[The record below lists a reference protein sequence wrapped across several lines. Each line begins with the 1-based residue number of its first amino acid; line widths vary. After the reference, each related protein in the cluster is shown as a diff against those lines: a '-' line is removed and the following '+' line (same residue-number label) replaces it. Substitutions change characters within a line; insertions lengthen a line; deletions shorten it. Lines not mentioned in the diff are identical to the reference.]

1 MQEILIPLKEKS
13 YKVFLGELPK
23 MELKQKALIIS
34 DSIVAGLHLS
44 YLLKRLKALEVRVC
58 VIESGEKYK
67 NFHSLERILNNAF
80 EMQLNRHSLMIALG
94 GGVISDMVGFAS
106 SIYFRGI
113 DFINIPTTL
122 LAQVDA
128 SVGGKTGINTPYGK
142 NLIGSFHQPRAVYID
157 LSFLKTLEKREFQ
170 AGVAEIIKMAV
181 CFDKNLVERLETL
194 ETKDLKD
201 CLEEVI
207 FQSVSIKV
215 QVVMQDEKERNIR
228 AGLNYGHTFGHAI
241 EKETDY
247 ERFLHGEAIAIGMRM
262 ANDLALSLGMLTLK
276 EYERIEN
283 LLKKFDLVFHYKII
297 DLQKFYERLFLDKKS
312 EDKTIKFILPKGIG
326 AFEVA
331 SHIPKETILKVL
343 EKWH

>member
-13 YKVFLGELPK
+13 YKVFLGELPEI
-23 MELKQKALIIS
+23 ELKQKALIIS

-44 YLLKRLKALEVRVC
+44 YLLERLKSLEVRVC

-67 NFHSLERILNNAF
+67 NFNSLERILNNAF

-142 NLIGSFHQPRAVYID
+142 NLIGSFHQPKAVYID

-181 CFDKNLVERLETL
+181 CFDKNLVGIL

-201 CLEEVI
+201 CLEEVV
-207 FQSVSIKV
+207 FQSINIKA
-215 QVVMQDEKERNIR
+215 QVIMQDEKEQNIR

-247 ERFLHGEAIAIGMRM
+247 ERFLHGEAIAIGMHM

-283 LLKKFDLVFHYKII
+283 LLKKFDLIFTYKITDI
-297 DLQKFYERLFLDKKS
+297 QKFYERLFLDKKS
-312 EDKTIKFILPKGIG
+312 ENNTIKFILPKGIG

-331 SHIPKETILKVL
+331 SHIPKETIIKVL

>member
-23 MELKQKALIIS
+23 IELKQKALIIS

-44 YLLKRLKALEVRVC
+44 YLLERLKALEVRVC

-122 LAQVDA
+122 LSQVDA

-142 NLIGSFHQPRAVYID
+142 NLIGSFHQPKAVYID

-170 AGVAEIIKMAV
+170 AGVAEVIKMAV
-181 CFDKNLVERLETL
+181 CFDKNLVERL

-207 FQSVSIKV
+207 FQSVYIKA
-215 QVVMQDEKERNIR
+215 QVIVQDEKEQNIR

-247 ERFLHGEAIAIGMRM
+247 ERFLHGEAIAIGMHM

-283 LLKKFDLVFHYKII
+283 LLKKFGLIFNYKII
-297 DLQKFYERLFLDKKS
+297 DIQKFYERLFLDKKS
-312 EDKTIKFILPKGIG
+312 ENKTIKFILPKGIG

>member
-23 MELKQKALIIS
+23 IELKQKALIIS
-34 DSIVAGLHLS
+34 DSIVSGLHLS
-44 YLLKRLKALEVRVC
+44 YLLERLKALEVRVC

-181 CFDKNLVERLETL
+181 CFDKNLVERLET
-194 ETKDLKD
+194 KDLKD

-207 FQSVSIKV
+207 FQSVNIKA
-215 QVVMQDEKERNIR
+215 QVIIQDEKEQNIR

-283 LLKKFDLVFHYKII
+283 LLKKFGLIFHYKII
-297 DLQKFYERLFLDKKS
+297 DIQKFYERLFLDKKS

>member
-13 YKVFLGELPK
+13 YKVFLGELPEI
-23 MELKQKALIIS
+23 ELKQKALIIS

-44 YLLKRLKALEVRVC
+44 YLLERLKALEVRVC

-142 NLIGSFHQPRAVYID
+142 NLIGSFHQPKAVYID

-181 CFDKNLVERLETL
+181 CFDKNLIEIL

-201 CLEEVI
+201 CLEEVV
-207 FQSVSIKV
+207 FQSVSIKA
-215 QVVMQDEKERNIR
+215 QVIMQDEKEQNIR

-241 EKETDY
+241 EQETDY
-247 ERFLHGEAIAIGMRM
+247 KQFLHGEAIAIGMRM

-283 LLKKFDLVFHYKII
+283 LLKKFGLIFHYKITDI
-297 DLQKFYERLFLDKKS
+297 QKFYERLFLDKKS
-312 EDKTIKFILPKGIG
+312 ENKTIKFILPKGIG
-326 AFEVA
+326 AFEIA
-331 SHIPKETILKVL
+331 SHIPKETIIKVL

>member
-13 YKVFLGELPK
+13 YKVFLGELPEI
-23 MELKQKALIIS
+23 ELKQKALIIS

-44 YLLKRLKALEVRVC
+44 YLLEHLKALEVRVC

-113 DFINIPTTL
+113 GFINIPTTL

-142 NLIGSFHQPRAVYID
+142 NLIGSFHQPKAVYID

-181 CFDKNLVERLETL
+181 CFDKNLVETL
-194 ETKDLKD
+194 EMKGLKD
-201 CLEEVI
+201 CLEEVV
-207 FQSVSIKV
+207 FQSVNIKA
-215 QVVMQDEKERNIR
+215 QVVMQDEKEQNIR

-283 LLKKFDLVFHYKII
+283 LLKKFGLIFHYKITDI
-297 DLQKFYERLFLDKKS
+297 QKFYERLFLDKKS

-326 AFEVA
+326 AFEIA
-331 SHIPKETILKVL
+331 SHIPKETIIKVL

>member
-44 YLLKRLKALEVRVC
+44 YLLERLNALEVRVC

-67 NFHSLERILNNAF
+67 NFNSLERILNNAF

-142 NLIGSFHQPRAVYID
+142 NLIGSFYQPKAVYID
-157 LSFLKTLEKREFQ
+157 LAFLKTLEKREFQ

-181 CFDKNLVERLETL
+181 CFDKNLVETL

-201 CLEEVI
+201 CLEEVV
-207 FQSVSIKV
+207 FQSVNIKA
-215 QVVMQDEKERNIR
+215 QVIMQDEKEQNIR

-247 ERFLHGEAIAIGMRM
+247 ERFLHGEAIAIGMHM

-276 EYERIEN
+276 EYERVEN
-283 LLKKFDLVFHYKII
+283 LLKKFDLIFNYKITDI
-297 DLQKFYERLFLDKKS
+297 QKFYERLFLDKKS

>member
-44 YLLKRLKALEVRVC
+44 YLLERLKALEVRVC

-181 CFDKNLVERLETL
+181 CFDKNLVETL

-207 FQSVSIKV
+207 FQSVNIKA
-215 QVVMQDEKERNIR
+215 QVVMQDEKEQNIR

-247 ERFLHGEAIAIGMRM
+247 EQFLHGEAIAIGMRM

-283 LLKKFDLVFHYKII
+283 LLKKFDLIFNYQIL

>member
-23 MELKQKALIIS
+23 IELKQKALIIS

-44 YLLKRLKALEVRVC
+44 YLLERLKALEVRVC

-67 NFHSLERILNNAF
+67 NFHSLECILNNAF

-181 CFDKNLVERLETL
+181 CFDKNLVERLET
-194 ETKDLKD
+194 KDLKD
-201 CLEEVI
+201 YLEEVI
-207 FQSVSIKV
+207 FQSVNIKA
-215 QVVMQDEKERNIR
+215 QVIMQDEKEQNIR
-228 AGLNYGHTFGHAI
+228 VGLNYGHTFGHAI

-283 LLKKFDLVFHYKII
+283 LLKKFGLIFNYKII
-297 DLQKFYERLFLDKKS
+297 DIQKFYERLFLDKKS
-312 EDKTIKFILPKGIG
+312 ENKIIKFILPKGIG

-331 SHIPKETILKVL
+331 SHIPKETIIKVL

>member
-23 MELKQKALIIS
+23 IELKQKVLIIS

-44 YLLKRLKALEVRVC
+44 YLLERLKALEVRVC

-128 SVGGKTGINTPYGK
+128 SVGGKTGINTAYGK
-142 NLIGSFHQPRAVYID
+142 NLIGSFHQPEAVYID
-157 LSFLKTLEKREFQ
+157 LAFLKTLEKREFQ

-181 CFDKNLVERLETL
+181 CFDKNLVETL

-207 FQSVSIKV
+207 FQSVNIKA
-215 QVVMQDEKERNIR
+215 QVIMQDEKEQNIR

-283 LLKKFDLVFHYKII
+283 LLKKFGLIFNYKITDI
-297 DLQKFYERLFLDKKS
+297 QKFYERLFLDKKS
-312 EDKTIKFILPKGIG
+312 ENKTIKFILPKGVG
-326 AFEVA
+326 AFEIA

>member
-13 YKVFLGELPK
+13 YKVFLGELPEI
-23 MELKQKALIIS
+23 ELKQKALIIS

-44 YLLKRLKALEVRVC
+44 YLLERLKALEVRVC

-113 DFINIPTTL
+113 GFINIPTTL
-122 LAQVDA
+122 LSQVDA

-142 NLIGSFHQPRAVYID
+142 NLIGSFHQPEAVYID

-181 CFDKNLVERLETL
+181 CFDKNLVETL

-207 FQSVSIKV
+207 FQSVSIKA
-215 QVVMQDEKERNIR
+215 QVIIQDEKEQNIR

-247 ERFLHGEAIAIGMRM
+247 ERFLHGEAIAIGMHM
-262 ANDLALSLGMLTLK
+262 ANDLALSLDMLTLK

-283 LLKKFDLVFHYKII
+283 LLEKFGLIFNYKII

-312 EDKTIKFILPKGIG
+312 ENKTIKFILPKGIG

>member
-13 YKVFLGELPK
+13 YKVFLGELPEI
-23 MELKQKALIIS
+23 ELKQKALIIS

-44 YLLKRLKALEVRVC
+44 YLLERLKALEVRVC

-80 EMQLNRHSLMIALG
+80 EMQLNRYSLMIALG

-142 NLIGSFHQPRAVYID
+142 NLIGSFYQPRAVYID

-181 CFDKNLVERLETL
+181 CFDKNLVERLET
-194 ETKDLKD
+194 KDLKD

-207 FQSVSIKV
+207 FQSVNIKA
-215 QVVMQDEKERNIR
+215 QVIMQDEKEQNIR

-283 LLKKFDLVFHYKII
+283 LLKKFGLIFNYKITDI
-297 DLQKFYERLFLDKKS
+297 QKFYERLFLDKKS
-312 EDKTIKFILPKGIG
+312 ENKTIKFILPKGIG
-326 AFEVA
+326 AFEIA
-331 SHIPKETILKVL
+331 SHIPKETIIKVL

>member
-23 MELKQKALIIS
+23 IELKQKALIIS

-44 YLLKRLKALEVRVC
+44 YLLERLKALEVRVC

-113 DFINIPTTL
+113 GFINIPTTL

-142 NLIGSFHQPRAVYID
+142 NLIGSFYQPRAVYVD
-157 LSFLKTLEKREFQ
+157 LAFLKTLEKREFQ

-181 CFDKNLVERLETL
+181 CFDKNLVERLET
-194 ETKDLKD
+194 KDLKD

-207 FQSVSIKV
+207 FQSVNIKA
-215 QVVMQDEKERNIR
+215 QVIMQDEKEQNIR

-283 LLKKFDLVFHYKII
+283 LLKKFGLIFNYKITDI
-297 DLQKFYERLFLDKKS
+297 QKFYERLFLDKKS
-312 EDKTIKFILPKGIG
+312 EDKTIKFILPKGVG

>member
-13 YKVFLGELPK
+13 YKVFLGELPRI
-23 MELKQKALIIS
+23 ELKQKALIIS

-44 YLLKRLKALEVRVC
+44 YLLERLKAIEVRVC

-67 NFHSLERILNNAF
+67 NFNSLERILNNAF

-142 NLIGSFHQPRAVYID
+142 NLIGSFHQPKAVYID

-181 CFDKNLVERLETL
+181 CFDKNLIEIL

-207 FQSVSIKV
+207 FQSVNIKA
-215 QVVMQDEKERNIR
+215 QVVMQDEKEQNIR

-262 ANDLALSLGMLTLK
+262 ANDLALFLGMLTLK

-283 LLKKFDLVFHYKII
+283 LLKKFGLIFHYKITDI
-297 DLQKFYERLFLDKKS
+297 QKFYERLFLDKKS

-326 AFEVA
+326 AFEIA
-331 SHIPKETILKVL
+331 SHIPKETIIKVL

>member
-13 YKVFLGELPK
+13 YKVFLGELPRI
-23 MELKQKALIIS
+23 ELKQKALIIS

-44 YLLKRLKALEVRVC
+44 YLLERLKALEVRVC

-181 CFDKNLVERLETL
+181 CFDKNLVEIL

-207 FQSVSIKV
+207 FQSVNIKA
-215 QVVMQDEKERNIR
+215 QVVMQDEKEQNIR

-247 ERFLHGEAIAIGMRM
+247 KQFLHGEAIAIGMRM

-283 LLKKFDLVFHYKII
+283 LLKKFDLIFTYKITDI
-297 DLQKFYERLFLDKKS
+297 QKFYERLFLDKKS
-312 EDKTIKFILPKGIG
+312 ENKTIKFILPKGIG

-331 SHIPKETILKVL
+331 SRIPKETILKVL

>member
-23 MELKQKALIIS
+23 IELKQKALIIS

-44 YLLKRLKALEVRVC
+44 YLLKHLKALEVRVC

-157 LSFLKTLEKREFQ
+157 LAFLKTLEKREFQ

-181 CFDKNLVERLETL
+181 CFDKNLVERLET
-194 ETKDLKD
+194 KDLKD

-207 FQSVSIKV
+207 FQSVNIKA
-215 QVVMQDEKERNIR
+215 QVIMQDEKEQNIR

-241 EKETDY
+241 ENETDY

-283 LLKKFDLVFHYKII
+283 LLKKFDLVFNYQIL

-312 EDKTIKFILPKGIG
+312 ENKTIKFILPKGIG
-326 AFEVA
+326 AFEIA

>member
-1 MQEILIPLKEKS
+1 MQEIVIPLKEKI

-23 MELKQKALIIS
+23 MELKQKVLIIS

-44 YLLKRLKALEVRVC
+44 YLLERLKALEVRVC

-142 NLIGSFHQPRAVYID
+142 NLIGSFYQPEAVYID

-181 CFDKNLVERLETL
+181 CFDKNLVERLET
-194 ETKDLKD
+194 KDLKD

-207 FQSVSIKV
+207 FQSVSIKA
-215 QVVMQDEKERNIR
+215 QVVVQDEKEQNIR

-262 ANDLALSLGMLTLK
+262 ANDLALSLGTLTLK

-283 LLKKFDLVFHYKII
+283 LLKKFGLIFNYKITDI
-297 DLQKFYERLFLDKKS
+297 QKFYERLFLDKKS
-312 EDKTIKFILPKGIG
+312 ENKTIKFILPKGIG
-326 AFEVA
+326 AFEIA
-331 SHIPKETILKVL
+331 SHIPKETIIKVL

>member
-13 YKVFLGELPK
+13 YKVFLGELPEI
-23 MELKQKALIIS
+23 ELKQKALIVS

-67 NFHSLERILNNAF
+67 NLNSLERILNNAF

-142 NLIGSFHQPRAVYID
+142 NLIGSFYQPKAVYID
-157 LSFLKTLEKREFQ
+157 LAFLKTLKKREFQ

-181 CFDKNLVERLETL
+181 CFDKNLVEIL

-201 CLEEVI
+201 CLKEVV
-207 FQSVSIKV
+207 FQSVSIKA
-215 QVVMQDEKERNIR
+215 QVVMQDEKEQNIR

-276 EYERIEN
+276 EYERIED
-283 LLKKFDLVFHYKII
+283 LLKKFDLIFNYQITDI
-297 DLQKFYERLFLDKKS
+297 QKFYELLFLDKKS
-312 EDKTIKFILPKGIG
+312 ENKTIKFILPKGIG
-326 AFEVA
+326 AFEIA
-331 SHIPKETILKVL
+331 SHIPKETIIKVL

>member
-13 YKVFLGELPK
+13 YKVFLGELPEI
-23 MELKQKALIIS
+23 ELKQKALIVS

-67 NFHSLERILNNAF
+67 NLHSLERILNNAF

-142 NLIGSFHQPRAVYID
+142 NLIGSFYQPKAVYID
-157 LSFLKTLEKREFQ
+157 LDFLKTLEKREFQ

-181 CFDKNLVERLETL
+181 CFDKNLVEIL

-201 CLEEVI
+201 CLEEVV
-207 FQSVSIKV
+207 FQSVSIKA
-215 QVVMQDEKERNIR
+215 QVVTQDEKEQNIR

-276 EYERIEN
+276 EYERIED
-283 LLKKFDLVFHYKII
+283 LLKKFDLIFHYKIADI
-297 DLQKFYERLFLDKKS
+297 QKFYKRLFLDKKS
-312 EDKTIKFILPKGIG
+312 EDKTIKFILPKGVG
-326 AFEVA
+326 AFEIA
-331 SHIPKETILKVL
+331 SHIPKETIIKVL

>member
-1 MQEILIPLKEKS
+1 MQEIVIPLKEKS

-23 MELKQKALIIS
+23 IELKQKALIIS

-44 YLLKRLKALEVRVC
+44 YLLERLKALEVRVC

-67 NFHSLERILNNAF
+67 NLNSLERILNNAF

-157 LSFLKTLEKREFQ
+157 LAFLKTLEKRELQ

-181 CFDKNLVERLETL
+181 CFDKNLVETL

-207 FQSVSIKV
+207 FQSVNIKA
-215 QVVMQDEKERNIR
+215 QVIMQDEKEQNIR
-228 AGLNYGHTFGHAI
+228 VGLNYGHTFGHAI

-283 LLKKFDLVFHYKII
+283 LLKKFGLIFHYKITDI
-297 DLQKFYERLFLDKKS
+297 QKFYERLFLDKKS

-331 SHIPKETILKVL
+331 SHIPKETIIKVL

>member
-23 MELKQKALIIS
+23 IKLKQKALIIS
-34 DSIVAGLHLS
+34 DSIVSGLHLS
-44 YLLKRLKALEVRVC
+44 YLLEHLKALEVRVC

-142 NLIGSFHQPRAVYID
+142 NLIGSFHQPKAVYID

-181 CFDKNLVERLETL
+181 CFDKNLVETL

-207 FQSVSIKV
+207 FQSVNIKA
-215 QVVMQDEKERNIR
+215 QVVMQDEKEQNIR

-247 ERFLHGEAIAIGMRM
+247 ERFLHGEAIAIGMHM

-283 LLKKFDLVFHYKII
+283 LLKKFDLIFNCQIL

-312 EDKTIKFILPKGIG
+312 ENQTLKFILPKGVG
-326 AFEVA
+326 AFEIA
-331 SHIPKETILKVL
+331 SHIPKETIIKVL

>member
-44 YLLKRLKALEVRVC
+44 YLLERLNALEVRVC

-142 NLIGSFHQPRAVYID
+142 NLIGSFHQPKAVYID

-181 CFDKNLVERLETL
+181 CFDKNLVERLET
-194 ETKDLKD
+194 KDLKD

-207 FQSVSIKV
+207 FQSVSIKA
-215 QVVMQDEKERNIR
+215 QVVVQDEKEQNIR
-228 AGLNYGHTFGHAI
+228 VGLNYGHTFGHAI

-283 LLKKFDLVFHYKII
+283 LLKKFGLIFNYKITDI
-297 DLQKFYERLFLDKKS
+297 QKFYERLFLDKKS
-312 EDKTIKFILPKGIG
+312 ENKTIKFILPKGVG

-331 SHIPKETILKVL
+331 SHIPKETIIKVL

>member
-1 MQEILIPLKEKS
+1 MQEIVIPLKEKS

-23 MELKQKALIIS
+23 IELKQKALIIS
-34 DSIVAGLHLS
+34 DSIVAELHLS
-44 YLLKRLKALEVRVC
+44 YLLERLKALEVRVC

-142 NLIGSFHQPRAVYID
+142 NLIGSFYQPKAVYID

-181 CFDKNLVERLETL
+181 CFDKNLVERLET
-194 ETKDLKD
+194 KDLKD

-207 FQSVSIKV
+207 FQSVSIKA
-215 QVVMQDEKERNIR
+215 QVVMQDEKEQNIR

-283 LLKKFDLVFHYKII
+283 LLKKFGLIFHYKITDI
-297 DLQKFYERLFLDKKS
+297 QKFYERLFLDKKS
-312 EDKTIKFILPKGIG
+312 ENKTIKFILPKGIG

-331 SHIPKETILKVL
+331 SHIPKETIIKVL

>member
-23 MELKQKALIIS
+23 IELKQKALIIS

-44 YLLKRLKALEVRVC
+44 YLLERLKALEVRVC

-142 NLIGSFHQPRAVYID
+142 NLIGSFYQPKAVYID

-181 CFDKNLVERLETL
+181 CFDKNLVERLEM
-194 ETKDLKD
+194 KDLKD

-207 FQSVSIKV
+207 FQSVNIKA
-215 QVVMQDEKERNIR
+215 QVIMQDEKEQNIR

-283 LLKKFDLVFHYKII
+283 LLKKFGLIFNYKITDI
-297 DLQKFYERLFLDKKS
+297 QKFYERLFLDKKS
-312 EDKTIKFILPKGIG
+312 EDKTIKFILPKGVG

-331 SHIPKETILKVL
+331 SHIPKETIIKVL

>member
-23 MELKQKALIIS
+23 IELKQKALIIS

-44 YLLKRLKALEVRVC
+44 YLLERLKALEVRVC

-181 CFDKNLVERLETL
+181 CFDKNLVERLET
-194 ETKDLKD
+194 KDLKD
-201 CLEEVI
+201 CLEEVV
-207 FQSVSIKV
+207 FQSVYIKA
-215 QVVMQDEKERNIR
+215 QVIMQDEKEQNIR

-276 EYERIEN
+276 EYECIEN
-283 LLKKFDLVFHYKII
+283 LLKKFDLIFHYQIL

-312 EDKTIKFILPKGIG
+312 EDKTIKFILPKGVG
-326 AFEVA
+326 AFEVV

>member
-1 MQEILIPLKEKS
+1 M
-13 YKVFLGELPK
+13 
-23 MELKQKALIIS
+23 
-34 DSIVAGLHLS
+34 D
-44 YLLKRLKALEVRVC
+44 
-58 VIESGEKYK
+58 
-67 NFHSLERILNNAF
+67 
-80 EMQLNRHSLMIALG
+80 
-94 GGVISDMVGFAS
+94 
-106 SIYFRGI
+106 
-113 DFINIPTTL
+113 
-122 LAQVDA
+122 LA
-128 SVGGKTGINTPYGK
+128 
-142 NLIGSFHQPRAVYID
+142 
-157 LSFLKTLEKREFQ
+157 FLKTLEKREFQ

-181 CFDKNLVERLETL
+181 CFDKNLVERLET
-194 ETKDLKD
+194 KDLKD

-207 FQSVSIKV
+207 FQSVNIKA
-215 QVVMQDEKERNIR
+215 QVVVQDEKEQNIR

-283 LLKKFDLVFHYKII
+283 LLKKFDLIFHYKIL

-312 EDKTIKFILPKGIG
+312 ENKTIKFILPKGVG

-331 SHIPKETILKVL
+331 SHIPKETIIKVL

>member
-13 YKVFLGELPK
+13 YKVFLGELPEI
-23 MELKQKALIIS
+23 ELKQKALIIS

-44 YLLKRLKALEVRVC
+44 YLLERLKALEVRVC

-67 NFHSLERILNNAF
+67 NLNSLERILNNAF

-142 NLIGSFHQPRAVYID
+142 NLIGSFHQPKAVYID
-157 LSFLKTLEKREFQ
+157 LAFLKTLEKREFQ

-181 CFDKNLVERLETL
+181 CFDKNLVEIL
-194 ETKDLKD
+194 ETKDLKN
-201 CLEEVI
+201 CLEEVV
-207 FQSVSIKV
+207 FQSVSIKT
-215 QVVMQDEKERNIR
+215 QVVIQDEKEQNIR

-241 EKETDY
+241 EKDTDY
-247 ERFLHGEAIAIGMRM
+247 ERFLHGEAIAIGMHM
-262 ANDLALSLGMLTLK
+262 ANDLALSLGMLTSK
-276 EYERIEN
+276 EYERIED
-283 LLKKFDLVFHYKII
+283 LLKKFDLIFNYKIADI
-297 DLQKFYERLFLDKKS
+297 QKFYECLFLDKKS
-312 EDKTIKFILPKGIG
+312 ENKTIKFILPKGVG
-326 AFEVA
+326 AFEIA
-331 SHIPKETILKVL
+331 SHIPKETIIKVL

>member
-23 MELKQKALIIS
+23 IELKQKALIIS

-142 NLIGSFHQPRAVYID
+142 NLIGSFYQPRAVYID
-157 LSFLKTLEKREFQ
+157 LAFLKTLEKREFQ

-181 CFDKNLVERLETL
+181 CFDKNLVERLET
-194 ETKDLKD
+194 KDLKD

-207 FQSVSIKV
+207 FQSVNIKA
-215 QVVMQDEKERNIR
+215 QVIMQDEKEQNIR
-228 AGLNYGHTFGHAI
+228 AGLNYGHTFGHAV

-283 LLKKFDLVFHYKII
+283 LLKKFGLIFNYKITDI
-297 DLQKFYERLFLDKKS
+297 QKFYERLFLDKKS
-312 EDKTIKFILPKGIG
+312 ENKTIKFILPKGIG

-331 SHIPKETILKVL
+331 SHIPKETIIKVL

>member
-1 MQEILIPLKEKS
+1 MQEIVIPLKEKS

-23 MELKQKALIIS
+23 IELKQKALIIS

-44 YLLKRLKALEVRVC
+44 YLLERLKALEVRVC

-142 NLIGSFHQPRAVYID
+142 NLIGSFHQPKAVYID

-181 CFDKNLVERLETL
+181 CFDKNLVETL

-201 CLEEVI
+201 CLEEVV
-207 FQSVSIKV
+207 FQSVNIKA
-215 QVVMQDEKERNIR
+215 QVVIQDEKEQNIR

-283 LLKKFDLVFHYKII
+283 LLKKFGLIFHYKII
-297 DLQKFYERLFLDKKS
+297 DIQKFYERLFLDKKS
-312 EDKTIKFILPKGIG
+312 ENKTIKFILPKGIG
-326 AFEVA
+326 VFEAA

>member
-1 MQEILIPLKEKS
+1 MQEIVIPLKEKS

-44 YLLKRLKALEVRVC
+44 YLLERLKALEVRVC

-142 NLIGSFHQPRAVYID
+142 NLIGSFHQPKAVYID
-157 LSFLKTLEKREFQ
+157 LAFLKTLEKREFQ

-181 CFDKNLVERLETL
+181 CFDKDLVETL

-201 CLEEVI
+201 CLEEVV
-207 FQSVSIKV
+207 FQSVNIKA
-215 QVVMQDEKERNIR
+215 QVIMQDEKEQNIR

-247 ERFLHGEAIAIGMRM
+247 ERFLHGEAIAIGMCM

-283 LLKKFDLVFHYKII
+283 LLKKFGLIFHYKII
-297 DLQKFYERLFLDKKS
+297 DIQKFYERLFLDKKS
-312 EDKTIKFILPKGIG
+312 EDKTIKFILPKGVG

-331 SHIPKETILKVL
+331 SHIPKETIIKVL

>member
-1 MQEILIPLKEKS
+1 MQEIVIPLKEKS

-44 YLLKRLKALEVRVC
+44 YLLERLKALEVRVC

-80 EMQLNRHSLMIALG
+80 EMQLNRHSLMMALG

-122 LAQVDA
+122 LSQVDA

-142 NLIGSFHQPRAVYID
+142 NLIGSFHQPKAVYID

-181 CFDKNLVERLETL
+181 CFDKNLVETL
-194 ETKDLKD
+194 EMKDLKD

-207 FQSVSIKV
+207 FQSVSIKA
-215 QVVMQDEKERNIR
+215 QVIIQDEKERNIR

-247 ERFLHGEAIAIGMRM
+247 KQFLHGEAIAIGMRM

-283 LLKKFDLVFHYKII
+283 LLKKFGLIFHYKILDI
-297 DLQKFYERLFLDKKS
+297 QKFYERLFLDKKS
-312 EDKTIKFILPKGIG
+312 ENKTIKFILPKGIG
-326 AFEVA
+326 AFEAA

>member
-23 MELKQKALIIS
+23 IELKQKALIIS

-44 YLLKRLKALEVRVC
+44 YLLERLKALEVRVC

-67 NFHSLERILNNAF
+67 NFNSLERILNNAF

-113 DFINIPTTL
+113 GFINIPTTL

-157 LSFLKTLEKREFQ
+157 LSFLKTLEKREFH

-181 CFDKNLVERLETL
+181 CFDKNLIEIL

-201 CLEEVI
+201 CLEEVV
-207 FQSVSIKV
+207 FQSVNIKA
-215 QVVMQDEKERNIR
+215 QVIMQDEKEQNIR

-241 EKETDY
+241 EQETDY
-247 ERFLHGEAIAIGMRM
+247 KRFLHGEAIAIGMRM
-262 ANDLALSLGMLTLK
+262 ANDLALSLGMITLK

-283 LLKKFDLVFHYKII
+283 LLKKFGLIFHYKITDI
-297 DLQKFYERLFLDKKS
+297 QKFYERLFLDKKS

-326 AFEVA
+326 AFEIA
-331 SHIPKETILKVL
+331 SHIPKETIIKVL

>member
-13 YKVFLGELPK
+13 YKVFLGELPEI
-23 MELKQKALIIS
+23 ELKQKALIIS

-44 YLLKRLKALEVRVC
+44 YLLERLKALEVRVC

-113 DFINIPTTL
+113 GFINIPTTL

-142 NLIGSFHQPRAVYID
+142 NLIGSFHQPEAVYID

-181 CFDKNLVERLETL
+181 CFDKNLVEIL

-201 CLEEVI
+201 CLKEVV
-207 FQSVSIKV
+207 FQSVNIKA
-215 QVVMQDEKERNIR
+215 QVVMQDEKEQNIR
-228 AGLNYGHTFGHAI
+228 TGLNYGHTFGHAI
-241 EKETDY
+241 EQETDY
-247 ERFLHGEAIAIGMRM
+247 KQFLHGEAIAIGMRM

-283 LLKKFDLVFHYKII
+283 LLKKFGLIFNYKITDI
-297 DLQKFYERLFLDKKS
+297 QKFYERLFLDKKS
-312 EDKTIKFILPKGIG
+312 ENKTIKFILPKGVG
-326 AFEVA
+326 AFEIA
-331 SHIPKETILKVL
+331 SHIPKETIIKVL

>member
-23 MELKQKALIIS
+23 IELKQKALIIS

-44 YLLKRLKALEVRVC
+44 YLLERLKALEVRVC

-181 CFDKNLVERLETL
+181 CFDKNLVERLET
-194 ETKDLKD
+194 KDLKD
-201 CLEEVI
+201 CLEEVV
-207 FQSVSIKV
+207 FQSVYIKA
-215 QVVMQDEKERNIR
+215 QVIMQDEKEQNIR

-283 LLKKFDLVFHYKII
+283 LLEKFGLIFNYKITDI
-297 DLQKFYERLFLDKKS
+297 QKFYERLFLDKKS
-312 EDKTIKFILPKGIG
+312 ENKTIKFILPKGVG
-326 AFEVA
+326 AFEII
-331 SHIPKETILKVL
+331 SHIPKETIIKVL

>member
-23 MELKQKALIIS
+23 IELKQKALIIS

-44 YLLKRLKALEVRVC
+44 YLLERLKALEVRVC

-67 NFHSLERILNNAF
+67 NLDSLERILNNAF

-142 NLIGSFHQPRAVYID
+142 NLIGSFHQPKAVYID

-181 CFDKNLVERLETL
+181 CFDKNLVEIL

-201 CLEEVI
+201 CLEEVV
-207 FQSVSIKV
+207 FQSVNIKA
-215 QVVMQDEKERNIR
+215 QVVMQDEKEQNIR

-262 ANDLALSLGMLTLK
+262 ANDLALSLGMITLK

-283 LLKKFDLVFHYKII
+283 LLKKFGLIFHYKII
-297 DLQKFYERLFLDKKS
+297 DIQKFYERLFLDKKS
-312 EDKTIKFILPKGIG
+312 ENKTIKFILPKGIG

>member
-1 MQEILIPLKEKS
+1 MQEIVIPLKEKS

-23 MELKQKALIIS
+23 IELKQKALIIS

-44 YLLKRLKALEVRVC
+44 YLLERLKALEVRVC

-142 NLIGSFHQPRAVYID
+142 NLIGSFYQPKAVYID

-181 CFDKNLVERLETL
+181 CFDKNLVERLET
-194 ETKDLKD
+194 KDLKD

-207 FQSVSIKV
+207 FQSVNIKA
-215 QVVMQDEKERNIR
+215 QVIMQDEKEQNIR

-283 LLKKFDLVFHYKII
+283 LLKKFGLIFHYKITDI
-297 DLQKFYERLFLDKKS
+297 QKFYERLFLDKKS
-312 EDKTIKFILPKGIG
+312 EDKTIKFILPKGVG
-326 AFEVA
+326 AFEAA
-331 SHIPKETILKVL
+331 SHIPKETIIKVL

>member
-13 YKVFLGELPK
+13 YKVFLGELPRI
-23 MELKQKALIIS
+23 ELKQKVLIIS

-44 YLLKRLKALEVRVC
+44 YLLEHLKALEVRVC

-67 NFHSLERILNNAF
+67 NLDSLERILNNAF

-113 DFINIPTTL
+113 GFINIPTTL

-181 CFDKNLVERLETL
+181 CFDENLVGILEA
-194 ETKDLKD
+194 KDLKD
-201 CLEEVI
+201 CLEEVV
-207 FQSVSIKV
+207 FQSVNIKA
-215 QVVMQDEKERNIR
+215 QVIMQDEKEQNIR

-241 EKETDY
+241 EQETDY
-247 ERFLHGEAIAIGMRM
+247 EQFLHGEAIAIGMRM

-283 LLKKFDLVFHYKII
+283 LLKKFDLIFTYKITDI
-297 DLQKFYERLFLDKKS
+297 QKLYERLFLDKKS
-312 EDKTIKFILPKGIG
+312 ENKTIKFILPKGIG

-331 SHIPKETILKVL
+331 SHIPKETIIKVL

>member
-23 MELKQKALIIS
+23 IELKQKALIIS

-44 YLLKRLKALEVRVC
+44 YLLERLKALEVRVC

-67 NFHSLERILNNAF
+67 NLNSLERILNNAF

-181 CFDKNLVERLETL
+181 CFDKNLVETL

-201 CLEEVI
+201 CLEEVV
-207 FQSVSIKV
+207 FQSVSIKA
-215 QVVMQDEKERNIR
+215 QVVMQDEKEQNIR

-247 ERFLHGEAIAIGMRM
+247 ERFLHGEAIAIGMHM

-283 LLKKFDLVFHYKII
+283 LLKKFDLIFNYKII
-297 DLQKFYERLFLDKKS
+297 DIQKFYERLFLDKKS
-312 EDKTIKFILPKGIG
+312 EDKTIKFILPKGIR

-331 SHIPKETILKVL
+331 SHIPKETIIKVL

>member
-1 MQEILIPLKEKS
+1 MQEILIPLREKS
-13 YKVFLGELPK
+13 YKVFLGELPRI
-23 MELKQKALIIS
+23 ELKQKALIIS

-44 YLLKRLKALEVRVC
+44 YLLKHLKALEVRVC

-67 NFHSLERILNNAF
+67 NLDSLERILNNAF

-142 NLIGSFHQPRAVYID
+142 NLIGSFHQPKAVYID

-181 CFDKNLVERLETL
+181 CFDKNLVETL

-207 FQSVSIKV
+207 FQSVNIKA
-215 QVVMQDEKERNIR
+215 QVVMQDEKEQNIR

-247 ERFLHGEAIAIGMRM
+247 ERFLHGEAIAIGMHM

-283 LLKKFDLVFHYKII
+283 LLKKFDLIFNYQIL

-312 EDKTIKFILPKGIG
+312 ENQTLKFILPKGVG
-326 AFEVA
+326 AFEIA
-331 SHIPKETILKVL
+331 SHIPKETIIKVL

>member
-23 MELKQKALIIS
+23 IELKQKALIIS

-142 NLIGSFHQPRAVYID
+142 NLIGSFYQPKAVYID
-157 LSFLKTLEKREFQ
+157 LAFLKTLEKREFQ

-181 CFDKNLVERLETL
+181 CFDKNLVETL

-207 FQSVSIKV
+207 FQSVNIKA
-215 QVVMQDEKERNIR
+215 QVVMQDEKEQNIR
-228 AGLNYGHTFGHAI
+228 AGLNYGHTFGHAV

-283 LLKKFDLVFHYKII
+283 LLKKFGLIFNYKITDI
-297 DLQKFYERLFLDKKS
+297 QKFYERLFLDKKS
-312 EDKTIKFILPKGIG
+312 ENKTIKFILPKGIG
-326 AFEVA
+326 AFEIA
-331 SHIPKETILKVL
+331 SHIPKETIIKVL
-343 EKWH
+343 EKWR